1 MRYADHPSRG
11 SGLLELLPA
20 GAALEAARSAFGKL
34 SQVDQ
39 DTVRTCSME
48 LAESCRLRAP
58 AHAYTLGE
66 NGALE
71 LLAALGRF
79 MVANRKQFD
88 RPPIERTS

>member
-1 MRYADHPSRG
+1 MRYADHPARG

-34 SQVDQ
+34 SQVEQ

-48 LAESCRLRAP
+48 LAESMRLRAP
-58 AHAYTLGE
+58 LHTYSLGE

-71 LLAALGRF
+71 VVAALGRF
-79 MVANRKQFD
+79 LQANTAHKKRGT
-88 RPPIERTS
+88 I